1 MVHWVAHCTVLQD
14 FFPPQMASMS
24 QLHENDINVCSSVTA
39 TLWSLLIEVAP
50 RLLPRGK
57 WTPKH
62 LNTEQ
67 IFFFFFV
74 TSLLFVSGSLAWWPR
89 VLLTWPRWWLENKQ
103 NTLASFSSRSLHAPG
118 LLKISLSPLSSCNL
132 RGSHSGRRQAWQTPD
147 SGPDAMGTV
156 CLQWYVSYCD
166 VTYV

>member
-1 MVHWVAHCTVLQD
+1 MVHWVARCTVLQD
-14 FFPPQMASMS
+14 CFPPNG
-24 QLHENDINVCSSVTA
+24 LNVLIHTNYIHVCSSVIA
-39 TLWSLLIEVAP
+39 TLWSLLIQVAP
-50 RLLPRGK
+50 RLPPRGK

-67 IFFFFFV
+67 IFFFRYLSVIRIRV
-74 TSLLFVSGSLAWWPR
+74 TR
-89 VLLTWPRWWLENKQ
+89 VMAAYTAHLTTVLTREKTKHARL
-103 NTLASFSSRSLHAPG
+103 FSSRSLHAPW
-118 LLKISLSPLSSCNL
+118 LLKVSLSPLPSCNL
-132 RGSHSGRRQAWQTPD
+132 RGSYSGRRQAWQTPD